1 MILFNDEQTMLKEM
15 VQDFA
20 DREVA
25 PLADEIDQDERF
37 PKETF
42 QKMAELGLL
51 GVRIPEEYGGSGK
64 GVTETC
70 IIAEELARVCAS
82 TAASWGAHVD
92 LCTANLTRNANRD
105 QSQRYLPALAKGSKI
120 GALAMTESSAGSDII
135 NMKMTAVRKGDHY
148 ILNGNKL
155 FITNGPVA
163 DVLIVYAKTE
173 PEREARGISAFI
185 VENTF
190 PGYSVGRPFEKLGWR
205 GSPTSEIIFEDC
217 KAPVENLLG
226 EENRGFQI
234 LLGGLNTERIVMAAE
249 SLGLARGA
257 MKVSLNYSKERYQFG
272 KPIAQFQM
280 IQQKFARMAMEIE
293 AARLMVYQYA
303 ALADSGNVQSITL
316 EAAAAKLFCSE
327 MVMRTTIEAVQI
339 LGGYGYV
346 NEFPV
351 ERYMRDAKLF
361 SIGGGTS
368 EIMCHI
374 IARELM
380 KQE

>member
-1 MILFNDEQTMLKEM
+1 MILLNDEQRMLKEM
-15 VQDFA
+15 IQDFA

-25 PLADEIDQDERF
+25 PLAVEIDRDERF

-42 QKMAELGLL
+42 QKMADLGLL
-51 GVRIPEEYGGSGK
+51 GVRIPEEYGGSEK

-92 LCTANLTRNANRD
+92 LCTANLTFNANKD
-105 QSQRYLPALAKGSKI
+105 QSQRYLPSLAKGSKI

-148 ILNGNKL
+148 ILNGTKL
-155 FITNGPVA
+155 FITNGPIA
-163 DVLIVYAKTE
+163 DLLIVYAKTT
-173 PEREARGISAFI
+173 PERGAKGISVFI
-185 VENTF
+185 IESTF
-190 PGYSVGRPFEKLGWR
+190 PGYLVGKPFVKLGWR

-217 KAPVENLLG
+217 EVPLENLLG
-226 EENRGFQI
+226 EENKGIEI
-234 LLGGLNTERIVMAAE
+234 LLSGLNTERIVMAAE
-249 SLGLARGA
+249 SLGIARGA
-257 MKVSLNYSKERYQFG
+257 MKAALNYSKERHQFG
-272 KPIAQFQM
+272 KPIAQFQV

-293 AARLMVYQYA
+293 AARLMIYQYA
-303 ALADSGNVQSITL
+303 AHADNGNVQSITL

-327 MVMRTTIEAVQI
+327 MVMRTTLEAVQI

-368 EIMCHI
+368 EIMCNI
-374 IARELM
+374 IAKELM